1 MTLHA
6 RLLLL
11 SEDDMWLQGWGESLD
26 RLGLRTLAAHSPEAA
41 CAALADLQIEA
52 ILVNDASHGN
62 WPNLVKDLRAACWPR
77 RLPVIMMRHD
87 DNYAIPAGWDMVFTR
102 DAHPQQILLNIEHM
116 VRACVAEEE
125 YDTRCETFKNGIQ
138 PLDKL
143 MESQPPLSLLSVGQ
157 PDPEYLALTHTL
169 RARGVEVYAA
179 LSSYSAF
186 DYLHDKTFDGVLLW
200 GGTQPSEALAIAAGM
215 RRNTRLYHTPVLLR
229 LNKLVELDLGDA
241 FMRGVNDIANPKA
254 SVDEISDR
262 LIRLAGVHR
271 RHLTIRK
278 TLEAMRHHPQMD
290 KTTGLFGRDL
300 FASHLARLSK
310 AASDRNR
317 PLSICVL
324 RIAETPDII
333 RARQR
338 KMLERAVPQIG
349 SMIARLVRAEDT
361 GGRLSNDVFALA
373 LPATQLESARN
384 VGERISAVI
393 GCTAF
398 DSGGGKPPYV
408 VEFDVGVA
416 QMLEGEPASVALTRA
431 AASINKQNQEA
442 V

>member
-11 SEDDMWLQGWGESLD
+11 SEDDLWLQGWGESLD
-26 RLGLRTLAAHSPEAA
+26 RLGLRTLAAHSLDAA

-52 ILVNDASHGN
+52 ILVDDACQDAKAD
-62 WPNLVKDLRAACWPR
+62 LVTSLRAACWPR

-125 YDTRCETFKNGIQ
+125 YDTRCETFKSGMQ

-143 MESQPPLSLLSVGQ
+143 MENQAPLSLLSVGQ

-169 RARGVEVYAA
+169 RAQGVEVFAA

-186 DYLHDKTFDGVLLW
+186 DYLHDKTFDAVLLW

-254 SVDEISDR
+254 SVAEISDR
-262 LIRLAGVHR
+262 LVRLAGVHR

-278 TLEAMRHHPQMD
+278 TLESMRHNPQMD

-310 AASDRNR
+310 AASERNR

-324 RIAETPDII
+324 KIAETPDII

-416 QMLEGEPASVALTRA
+416 QMLEGEPAGVALTRA

>member
-11 SEDDMWLQGWGESLD
+11 SADDMWLQGWGESLD
-26 RLGLRTLAAHSPEAA
+26 RLGLRTLAALSSDSA

-52 ILVNDASHGN
+52 VLVDDACHELT
-62 WPNLVKDLRAACWPR
+62 PDLVKDLRAACWPR

-125 YDTRCETFKNGIQ
+125 YDTRCETFKSGMQ

-143 MESQPPLSLLSVGQ
+143 MESQPPLSILSVGQ

-169 RARGVEVYAA
+169 RGQGVEVFAA

-186 DYLHDKTFDGVLLW
+186 DYLHDKTFDAVLLW
-200 GGTQPSEALAIAAGM
+200 GGAQPAEALAIAAGM

-254 SVDEISDR
+254 SVAEISDR
-262 LIRLAGVHR
+262 LVRLAGVHR

-278 TLEAMRHHPQMD
+278 TLESMRHNPQMD

-300 FASHLARLSK
+300 FAAHLARLSK

-324 RIAETPDII
+324 KIAETPDII

-416 QMLEGEPASVALTRA
+416 QMLEGEPAGLALTRA